1 MMIEELVRLL
11 ETYPPGLRVVVN
23 GYEEGYDDLS
33 PEQVCVVSIRL
44 NAGVESWQG
53 RHGDA
58 RDFPQ
63 RPPGRDGPVDA
74 LVLSRVSN

>member
-1 MMIEELVRLL
+1 MTIEELIRLL
-11 ETYPPGLRVVVN
+11 EAYPPGLRVVVN

-33 PEQVCVVSIRL
+33 PEQVSVVSIRL
-44 NAGVESWQG
+44 SAGAESWQG

-58 RDFPQ
+58 RDFPH

-74 LVLSRVSN
+74 LALNRISN